1 MRTRLFFVLALAL
14 VWCATASAQATQPIT
29 VVADY
34 WVKAGKEEDFLWL
47 VNNYGGP
54 VRDKLMAEGVVMAW
68 GVDVPVF
75 RAPGQP
81 THSIWYDVAD
91 WGGVEKVMAGME
103 AKLKELTDQDK
114 KAADDARRRGQ
125 KAPISTAERIE
136 ATFDMSKTKDWI
148 FRNLYVKF
156 GSAPPPA
163 GASPVS
169 RIFLVTAKPG
179 KAAEWR
185 AAFDKYFKPTL
196 DAAVDNGTIGAWG
209 LGIEE
214 VRSSGEFTHF
224 VWVGYPNMAAMEKMR
239 NTMVAMGA
247 KRSEGENEHI
257 NDVFTATSEAAAAR
271 SFLLRPIIFKMGGPP
286 K

>member
-1 MRTRLFFVLALAL
+1 MRNRVVFVLALAL
-14 VWCATASAQATQPIT
+14 LWCATASAQQTQPIT

-34 WVKAGKEEDFLWL
+34 WVKPGKEEDFLWL
-47 VNNYGGP
+47 VNNVGGP

-81 THSIWYDVAD
+81 THSIWFDVAD
-91 WGGVEKVMAGME
+91 WGGVEKVMTGMD
-103 AKLKELTDQDK
+103 AKLKELAEQDK
-114 KAADDARRRGQ
+114 KAAAEVRRGQ

-136 ATFDMSKTKDWI
+136 ATFDTSKTKDWV
-148 FRNLYVKF
+148 FRNLYVKYS
-156 GSAPPPA
+156 SAPPPA
-163 GASPVS
+163 GGSPVS

-185 AAFDKYFKPTL
+185 AAFDKYYKPTL
-196 DAAVDNGTIGAWG
+196 DAAVGDGTIGAWG

-214 VRSSGEFTHF
+214 VRTSGEFTHF
-224 VWVGYPNMAAMEKMR
+224 IWVGYPSMAAMEKLR
-239 NTMVAMGA
+239 NTFVALGA
-247 KRSEGENEHI
+247 KRSAEENQHIEH
-257 NDVFTATSEAAAAR
+257 VFAATSDAAAAR
-271 SFLLRPIIFKMGGPP
+271 SLLLRPIIFKMGGPP